1 MRSGIFVATGLLIGA
16 LASNVALATEQKEE
30 MANKQASIVA
40 GELGTIATY
49 LQTHPEMVLDFT
61 HVSGEYCLNTWKAN
75 GSHMTHFAVDP
86 SATSEDVIDF
96 VKADELIGAGVDV
109 EGLPRLP
116 GKLGAMEPG
125 HWYFLPANEFEPHH
139 GTAFPMALL
148 VRASNI
154 E

>member
-1 MRSGIFVATGLLIGA
+1 MRSGIFVGTGLLIGA

-96 VKADELIGAGVDV
+96 VKADELTQSGVNV

-116 GKLGAMEPG
+116 GELGAMKAG
-125 HWYFLPANEFEPHH
+125 QWYFLPANEFEPHH
-139 GTAFPMALL
+139 GTAFPIALM